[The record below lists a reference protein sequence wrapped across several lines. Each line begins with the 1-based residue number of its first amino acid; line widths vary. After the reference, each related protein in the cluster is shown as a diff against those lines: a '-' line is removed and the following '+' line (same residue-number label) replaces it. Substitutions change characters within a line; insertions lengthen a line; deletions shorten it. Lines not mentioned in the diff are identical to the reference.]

1 MNHTPAP
8 GERATRLRSTT
19 VLGFVRDGRAAIG
32 GDGQIT
38 VGSTVLKQTA
48 RKIRVLA
55 KGSVLAGFAGSAADG
70 LQLFERFE
78 AKLES
83 VHGNLRRAAVEMAKD
98 WRTDRILRRLDAQLA
113 ILSSETALLLTG
125 GGDVVEPDDGI
136 VAVGSGAPYALAAC
150 RALAAHSS
158 LDVGAAVSES
168 LRIAADICIYTGGSL
183 ELLTL
188 PQGTGA
194 DGEDGP

>member
-1 MNHTPAP
+1 MNHTPV
-8 GERATRLRSTT
+8 RADNALKMRSTT
-19 VLGFVRDGRAAIG
+19 VLGFVRNGRAALG

-38 VGSTVLKQTA
+38 VGSTVLKRNA

-55 KGSVLAGFAGSAADG
+55 KGTVLAGFAGSAADG

-83 VHGNLRRAAVEMAKD
+83 VHGNLRRAAVELAKD
-98 WRTDRILRRLDAQLA
+98 WRTDRVLRRLDAQLA
-113 ILSSETALLLTG
+113 VLNSETALFVTG

-136 VAVGSGAPYALAAC
+136 VAVGSGAPYAMAAC
-150 RALAAHSS
+150 RALAAHST
-158 LDVGAAVSES
+158 LDVGPAVSEA

-188 PQGTGA
+188 PDDAAAGGGGA
-194 DGEDGP
+194 R